1 MQKVCCYIE
10 IDGKKVVLK
19 EKRLDECSKIIWTD
33 RSSQYVVYILKAYF
47 KILDGHNTC
56 GFLSSNQWCM
66 YKKTGVSYC

>member
-19 EKRLDECSKIIWTD
+19 EKRLDECSKMIRTD

-47 KILDGHNTC
+47 YWIGIKPVAFYRLTNRMRPKDC
-56 GFLSSNQWCM
+56 GMIW
-66 YKKTGVSYC
+66 